1 MTTIED
7 KACILLTGI
16 EIFGFHGHAAQE
28 RKDGNNFRVDLK
40 IEGRFWSALKSDL
53 LRDSIDYRQVVETI
67 RKVNKAQ
74 QYKLIETFAD
84 AIVNELL
91 ERFPKITKLS
101 LHLAKLSPPGMGAV
115 SSAAIE
121 LLRVRQ

>member
-1 MTTIED
+1 MTTIKDE
-7 KACILLTGI
+7 ACILLTGI
-16 EIFGFHGHAAQE
+16 ELFGFHGHDAQE
-28 RKDGNNFRVDLK
+28 RKDGNDFRVNLK
-40 IEGRFWSALKSDL
+40 IEGRFRGALKSDL

-67 RKVNKAQ
+67 HKVNKAQ

-121 LLRVRQ
+121 LVRVRQ

>member
-28 RKDGNNFRVDLK
+28 RKDGNDFRVDLK
-40 IEGRFWSALKSDL
+40 IEGRFRSALKSDL

-67 RKVNKAQ
+67 HKVNKAQ
-74 QYKLIETFAD
+74 QYRLIETFAD
-84 AIVNELL
+84 AIVTELL
-91 ERFPKITKLS
+91 EHFPKITKLS

-121 LLRVRQ
+121 LIRVRQ

>member
-28 RKDGNNFRVDLK
+28 RKDGNDFRVDLK
-40 IEGRFWSALKSDL
+40 IEGRFRSALKSDL